1 MSGVGED
8 QIDAIVGA
16 ALKAMVESGVGNARV
31 GAFSSSFRDEVASI
45 LGVKQAK
52 PAEPDILQLVTQAVR
67 QAMTDPSISPR
78 AVAPKKVE
86 AAKRVYVSVGGKPTS
101 VTLSA
106 ESLRK
111 LYEATG
117 GRKEAKAIIQ
127 ELAASAPADA
137 GNRSGW
143 IQERMLAFAGV
154 KADGESARH

>member
-1 MSGVGED
+1 M
-8 QIDAIVGA
+8 
-16 ALKAMVESGVGNARV
+16 
-31 GAFSSSFRDEVASI
+31 
-45 LGVKQAK
+45 
-52 PAEPDILQLVTQAVR
+52 TQAVR
-67 QAMTDPSISPR
+67 QAMADPSISPR
-78 AVAPKKVE
+78 AVAPKKAE
-86 AAKRVYVSVGGKPTS
+86 AAKRVYISVGGKPTS

-127 ELAASAPADA
+127 QLAASAPADA

-154 KADGESARH
+154 KADGASARH